1 MNIYQ
6 NKIELNNIKK
16 YFDDKIILNDI
27 NIHLKEGEFV
37 SLLGPSGSGKSTI
50 FNIISELIKPDE
62 GNVLIDSDS
71 RVSYMPQKD
80 LLLPWKKIIDNVAIP
95 LTIRGYSKKD
105 ARNEVKD
112 YFKAFSL
119 DGYEYKY
126 PSQLSGGMRQRAA
139 FMRTYINSKDIMLL
153 DEPFGGLD
161 AITKSNMHE
170 WLLNVL
176 EKFNTSVLFITHD
189 VEEAILL
196 SDRIYILSDKPA
208 SVKEEIIVNL
218 DKNRSKDIVTSK
230 RFNEIKKYILDIM

>member
-1 MNIYQ
+1 MNTCQ
-6 NKIELNNIKK
+6 NKIELRNTKK
-16 YFDDKIILNDI
+16 YFEDKIILNDI
-27 NIHLKEGEFV
+27 NINLKEGEFV

-50 FNIISELIKPDE
+50 FNIISDLIKPDE
-62 GNVLIDSDS
+62 GEVLIDAESK
-71 RVSYMPQKD
+71 VSYMPQKD
-80 LLLPWKKIIDNVAIP
+80 LLLPWKKIIDNVSIP
-95 LTIRGYSKKD
+95 LIIRGYSKKD
-105 ARNEVKD
+105 ARNKVKD
-112 YFKAFSL
+112 YFKTFSL

-161 AITKSNMHE
+161 AITKSNMHK

-208 SVKEEIIVNL
+208 TVKEEIVVDI
-218 DKNRSKDIVTSK
+218 DKKRSKDIVTSK